1 MTEKGSSIVKPLTLA
16 VAESTTLNVPASLK
30 TDPKKTILV
39 PSTWMKDG
47 SVFNVYRTESPQA
60 GL

>member
-16 VAESTTLNVPASLK
+16 VAERKTLNVPASLK
-30 TDPKKTILV
+30 TDPNKTILV

-47 SVFNVYRTESPQA
+47 SVFNV
-60 GL
+60 